1 MGMTV
6 TLGLVDGQGRT
17 TTKEVDLVNTVT
29 TIAAAQT
36 AVDALVADWPT
47 LSGLGVATASL
58 SVSLTVTPTT
68 AQDTS
73 NIDEGAT
80 MKLLMEDGG
89 YFSYRIPGPLKD
101 VDGVFEYI
109 TNGEVD
115 VSNAGITGW
124 FANFLSAGAGRFTK
138 YGQRVLAAGG
148 IISGKLEKA

>member
-17 TTKEVDLVNTVT
+17 TTKEVDLVNTIT
-29 TIAAAQT
+29 TLAAAQT
-36 AVDALVADWPT
+36 AIDALAADWPA
-47 LSGLGVATASL
+47 LSGLGLATASV
-58 SVSLTVTPTT
+58 SVSMTLTPTA
-68 AQDTS
+68 AQAQS

-89 YFSYRIPGPLKD
+89 YFSYRVPGPLKD
-101 VDGVFEYI
+101 GSGNFVYI

-115 VSNAGITGW
+115 TADAGITGW

-138 YGQRVLAAGG
+138 YGQRILAAGG